1 MTQPLEFEIEDTQG
15 RSFLVQFDSESLQR
29 NLIMS
34 ITYDNLPIDVVEL
47 RTMQPKFYVAIKSKV
62 TQTAFKFYNQKATA

>member
-1 MTQPLEFEIEDTQG
+1 MTHELEFEIENEG
-15 RSFLVQFDSESLQR
+15 RWFLVQFDSESIQR
-29 NLIMS
+29 NRIMS

-62 TQTAFKFYNQKATA
+62 TETAFNFYNQKATA